1 MSVKLSHQGCFFSWV
16 TCRRVASLLA
26 AIGIGM
32 LTACASGPIK
42 TEKEISDLSVKQARA
57 AMTEDDKLEEWRS
70 DTVFWGGVIL
80 GTQNLEA
87 ATQLEVMAYPLD
99 RRQRPMLGRD
109 PEGRILVSYEGFLEP
124 VDYAEGRSI
133 SLLGEIS
140 GVSSGTVGE
149 AQYNYPTVDAS
160 DIHLWNESELS
171 NKPRVSF
178 GIGVNIGL

>member
-1 MSVKLSHQGCFFSWV
+1 MSVKLSHQGCSFSWAICRTVAGLV
-16 TCRRVASLLA
+16 TAM
-26 AIGIGM
+26 GIGM
-32 LTACASGPIK
+32 LAACASGPIK
-42 TEKEISDLSVKQARA
+42 TEKEIADLSVKQARA
-57 AMTEDDKLEEWRS
+57 AMTENDELQAWNT

-109 PEGRILVSYEGFLEP
+109 PEGRILVRYEGFLEP

-140 GVSSGTVGE
+140 GVTNGTVGE

-160 DIHLWNESELS
+160 DIHLWNESELNS
-171 NKPRVSF
+171 KPRVSF